1 MYGLFLG
8 RGRVLA
14 AMLMVTMVLAIAAAA
29 CVTDPSEAGVLV
41 SMKDP
46 GVTGDGVAY
55 GREDIIGAVNVDPGP
70 DNWELVFD
78 GSEQGLTPDAHVG
91 SFTPGDL
98 IAGLGTADFE
108 DMDTLY
114 ISFSP
119 NRVRVPGI
127 GGWVYGNDIVRWEE
141 NDVDPGDPGT
151 FEIFFDGSDVGLT
164 TVDEKLDGISVVTP
178 DVLAAWMSANDVE
191 IPYDCSAGVI
201 FATTQATYSVPG
213 ANGKPLKGKGS
224 DVLLFCAFNTGADT
238 AGLWFRVFKGSYVNF
253 SPPNTVMSLDVDNFY
268 LVEQPEEGDVDL
280 VAAMSFFFTGRL
292 VGFSADGILGSQT
305 GQHSQL
311 YRAGTLTGVTGPYI
325 DFNSGVQVAPVN
337 GKISGVSIYDF
348 VPAP

>member
-1 MYGLFLG
+1 MQGLFFG

-14 AMLMVTMVLAIAAAA
+14 AILMVTMVLGIAAAA
-29 CVTDPSEAGVLV
+29 CVTDPSQAGVLV

-55 GREDIIGAVNVDPGP
+55 SREDILGAINEDPGP
-70 DNWELVFD
+70 DSWEIVFD
-78 GSEQGLTPDAHVG
+78 GSEQGLTPNHHVG

-98 IAGLGTADFE
+98 INGFSSADFE
-108 DMDTLY
+108 ALDTLY
-114 ISFSP
+114 ISFSQ

-127 GGWVYGNDIVRWEE
+127 DGWVYGNDIVRWEE
-141 NDVDPGDPGT
+141 DESLAVGPGT
-151 FEIFFDGSDVGLT
+151 FEMFFDGSDVGLT

-178 DVLAAWMSANDVE
+178 EVLSAWMSANDVE
-191 IPYDCSAGVI
+191 LPWDCNAGVI
-201 FATTQATYSVPG
+201 FATTQAAYSVPG
-213 ANGKPLKGKGS
+213 ANGKPLKGRGS
-224 DVLLFCAFNTGADT
+224 DILLFCAFNTGSDT

-253 SPPNTVMSLDVDNFY
+253 SPQNTVMSLDVDNFY
-268 LVEQPEEGDVDL
+268 LLEQPEEGDVDL
-280 VAAMSFFFTGRL
+280 DAVMSFFFTGRL

-348 VPAP
+348 YED